1 MMIEA
6 MTSIP
11 LELRAARHAALA
23 DPARLR
29 VVDLLA
35 LGDLSPHEL
44 GERLGL
50 ASNLLA
56 HHLKVL
62 DAAGLIERRRSE
74 GDGRRSY
81 VRLLAHAL
89 PAEERDGELRVPR
102 VVFVCT
108 ANSARSQ
115 LAEHLW
121 RARTS
126 VETASAG
133 TLPADGVSAGAIA
146 VAAAHGLDLSGA
158 TTKTLDQLE
167 RPDDLRVTVCD
178 RARETLTSADLHWS
192 IPDPVHV
199 GTPDAF
205 EAAFDEISHRI
216 DALLPHVRAA

>member
-1 MMIEA
+1 MSSA
-6 MTSIP
+6 P

-23 DPARLR
+23 EPARLR

-44 GERLGL
+44 GERLGM

-56 HHLKVL
+56 HHLKAL

-81 VRLLAHAL
+81 VRLVADAL
-89 PAEERDGELRVPR
+89 PAEGRDAALRAPR

-126 VETASAG
+126 METASAG
-133 TLPADGVSAGAIA
+133 TMPADGVAAGAVA
-146 VAAAHGLDLSGA
+146 VAAVHGLDLSGA
-158 TTKTLDQLE
+158 TPKTVDQVE
-167 RPDDLRVTVCD
+167 RPDDLRITVCD
-178 RARETLTSADLHWS
+178 RARETLASTDLHWS
-192 IPDPVHV
+192 IPDPVRV

>member
-1 MMIEA
+1 MPEP
-6 MTSIP
+6 S

-23 DPARLR
+23 DVARLR
-29 VVDLLA
+29 VVDALA

-62 DAAGLIERRRSE
+62 ENAGLIERRRSE

-81 VRLLAHAL
+81 VRPVAEAVPAGRQDAELLA
-89 PAEERDGELRVPR
+89 PR

-115 LAEHLW
+115 LAEHVW
-121 RARTS
+121 RAHTS
-126 VETASAG
+126 IDVTSAG
-133 TLPADGVSAGAIA
+133 TLPADGVAPGAVA

-158 TTKTLDQLE
+158 RPRTLDDVAC
-167 RPDDLRVTVCD
+167 PADLRITVCD
-178 RARETLTSADLHWS
+178 RARESLASTDLHWS
-192 IPDPVHV
+192 VPDPVRV
-199 GTPDAF
+199 GTLDAF

>member
-1 MMIEA
+1 M
-6 MTSIP
+6 
-11 LELRAARHAALA
+11 RHAALA

-35 LGDLSPHEL
+35 FGDLSPHDL
-44 GERLGL
+44 GARLGL

-62 DAAGLIERRRSE
+62 EIAGLVERRRSE

-81 VRLLAHAL
+81 VRLVAQSL
-89 PAEERDGELRVPR
+89 PAEGQDAELVAPR

-126 VETASAG
+126 IASASAG
-133 TLPADGVSAGAIA
+133 TLPADGVAPGAVA
-146 VAAAHGLDLSGA
+146 VAATRGLDLSA
-158 TTKTLDQLE
+158 AVPKTLDAVA
-167 RPDDLRVTVCD
+167 RADDLRITVCD
-178 RARETLTSADLHWS
+178 RARESLASSDLHWS
-192 IPDPVHV
+192 IPDPVRV
-199 GTPDAF
+199 GTRRAF
-205 EAAFDEISHRI
+205 EAAYDEISDRI
-216 DALLPHVRAA
+216 DALLPHLRAA

>member
-1 MMIEA
+1 M
-6 MTSIP
+6 SSDS

-23 DPARLR
+23 DPARLG

-44 GERLGL
+44 GERLGM

-56 HHLKVL
+56 HHLKAL

-74 GDGRRSY
+74 GDARRGY
-81 VRLLAHAL
+81 VRLVADAL
-89 PAEERDGELRVPR
+89 PAEGHDAALRVPR

-126 VETASAG
+126 VKTASAG
-133 TLPADGVSAGAIA
+133 TSPADGVAEGAVT

-158 TTKTLDQLE
+158 TPKTLGQVA
-167 RPDDLRVTVCD
+167 RPDDLRITVCD
-178 RARETLTSADLHWS
+178 RARETLASTDLHWS
-192 IPDPVHV
+192 VPDPVRA
-199 GTPDAF
+199 GTRDAF

-216 DALLPHVRAA
+216 DTLLPHVRAA

>member
-1 MMIEA
+1 MIEE
-6 MTSIP
+6 MSF
-11 LELRAARHAALA
+11 LSVELRAARHAALA

-29 VVDLLA
+29 IVDQLA

-56 HHLKVL
+56 HHLKTL
-62 DAAGLIERRRSE
+62 EAAGLIERRRSE

-81 VRLLAHAL
+81 VHLVADAL
-89 PAEERDGELRVPR
+89 PAEATDAALRAPR

-133 TLPADGVSAGAIA
+133 TLPAAGVAAGAVA
-146 VAAAHGLDLSGA
+146 VAAAHGLDLSEA
-158 TTKTLDQLE
+158 HPQTLDQVE
-167 RPDDLRVTVCD
+167 RPDDLRITVCD
-178 RARETLTSADLHWS
+178 RARETLSSTDLHWS
-192 IPDPVHV
+192 IPDPVRV
-199 GTPDAF
+199 GTHDAF

>member
-1 MMIEA
+1 MSSA
-6 MTSIP
+6 P

-23 DPARLR
+23 EPARLR

-44 GERLGL
+44 GERLGM

-56 HHLKVL
+56 HHLKAL

-81 VRLLAHAL
+81 VRLVADAL
-89 PAEERDGELRVPR
+89 PAEGRDAALRAPR

-126 VETASAG
+126 METASAG
-133 TLPADGVSAGAIA
+133 TMPADGVAAGAVA
-146 VAAAHGLDLSGA
+146 VAAVHGLDLSGA
-158 TTKTLDQLE
+158 IPKTLDQVE
-167 RPDDLRVTVCD
+167 RPDDLRITVCD
-178 RARETLTSADLHWS
+178 RARETLASTDLHWS
-192 IPDPVHV
+192 IPDPVRV